1 MKKILAFT
9 LMLVMLMGLVGCTP
23 KTDAPVEQNAVTE
36 GGFRVGYGRAFITPE
51 ENLPLGGFGTSS
63 TRIMTDVMDDTFV
76 TTIAMTDERDYT
88 VLLMLVD
95 LQRIEDSLIDMLRSS
110 VNRATGVPKEQIII
124 SCSHTHSIPDLT
136 LDSHEGIGRYKQLLM
151 ERFAESAAQAMED
164 RLPATMYTGSID
176 AEGLN
181 FVKHYQT
188 VDENGTVHY
197 FGDNFGTAVYNET
210 THHVTEAYSMM
221 HLLQFKR
228 EGGKDIVISN
238 FRSHPTITGGSSKLD
253 LSSDYVGPMREV
265 VEQQLDCHFAYMQ
278 GACGNIN
285 PRSRLSAEN
294 FSTEENHRDY
304 GNRLANVAIE
314 GIKTQMTEKDIG
326 ILQSEQILYTAN
338 VDHTQD
344 SLLSYALLVQDYHKQ
359 NGGNHAL
366 TREYGA
372 PYGVSSYYHA
382 SAIRI
387 KSKLPET
394 QVIELSTFSIGD
406 TVGFF
411 AAPGELFDITS
422 VEMEEKSPFDMTF
435 TVGYAD
441 GDWKYFPY
449 GPCAE
454 YASYES
460 DYGRFEYNTAAGM
473 MEVWERSLNDL
484 YENAQ

>member
-9 LMLVMLMGLVGCTP
+9 LMLVMLIGLIGCTP
-23 KTDAPVEQNAVTE
+23 KTDAPAQQTAVGE
-36 GGFRVGYGRAFITPE
+36 GTFRVGYGRAFITPE

-95 LQRIEDSLIDMLRSS
+95 LQRIEDQFIELLRMS
-110 VNRATGVPKEQIII
+110 VTNATGVPAEQIII

-136 LDSHEGIGRYKQLLM
+136 LDSHEGIGRYKQLLLT
-151 ERFAESAAQAMED
+151 RFAESATQAMED

-181 FVKHYQT
+181 FVKHYQ
-188 VDENGTVHY
+188 VMDENGNIQY

-238 FRSHPTITGGSSKLD
+238 FRSHPTLTGGAAELN
-253 LSSDYVGPMREV
+253 LSSDFIGPMRDS
-265 VEQQLDCHFAYMQ
+265 VESQLDCHFAFMQ

-285 PRSRLSAEN
+285 PRSRITAEN
-294 FSTEENHRDY
+294 FGTEKDHRDY
-304 GNRLANVAIE
+304 GNRLGNVAVE
-314 GIKTQMTEKDIG
+314 GIRNNMTEAEVG
-326 ILQSEQILYTAN
+326 RVQSEQILYTAN

-344 SLLSYALLVQDYHKQ
+344 HLLSYAILVQDYYK
-359 NGGNHAL
+359 NTGSLSEA
-366 TREYGA
+366 TAYGR
-372 PYGVSSYYHA
+372 PYGISSYYHA
-382 SAIRI
+382 GAIRN
-387 KSKLPET
+387 KAKMPET
-394 QVIELSTFSIGD
+394 QAIELSTISIGN

-411 AAPGELFDITS
+411 AAPGELFDLVS

-435 TVGYAD
+435 TIGFAD

-473 MEVWERSLNDL
+473 MEAWENSLNTL
-484 YENAQ
+484 YANAQ